1 MLKIIRSDRP
11 TSTSSA
17 VDMATTSE
25 DKGPRQPAHLSE
37 FYSLFSNG
45 KIASGEGDQGSVQG
59 EMENRSL
66 FRNSS
71 VASLNTMESSVAGH
85 TTTAS
90 VTGSMFQPQNLPAL
104 ITTREISDTL
114 TCYSNVLDAAAT
126 YRDAIMQASAAAA
139 QFGAALEECSRC
151 KGAGK
156 SSDGLLA
163 AGGLHYMVSNHEQI
177 LANSIESSFEKP
189 VKQQLDVLK
198 TTADQN
204 EQQFKAQLKEK
215 TKQLRTQEKLNQKLA
230 RKRTR
235 NLSEYRIS
243 LQELTYQIDE
253 IDRLKYDYFQ
263 SAYELVQNTST
274 KILGHASS
282 VVRAQVE
289 IYEGIARKGWSGG
302 GLDDLIAN
310 CPDPFAD
317 DDDQHEEEDDGTNVH
332 DLDDEDQAHLESN
345 GTQQE
350 LRNQSSGSSGEGGG
364 GLFGINGEEP
374 RTKNRS
380 EKIYSILSNN
390 KSILP
395 TKGTDEED
403 TSANLESD
411 DNPLSRSQSHS
422 TLTGAPIASSSFNE
436 DDAG

>member
-1 MLKIIRSDRP
+1 
-11 TSTSSA
+11 
-17 VDMATTSE
+17 MATTSE

-45 KIASGEGDQGSVQG
+45 KIASGEEEAGSVQG
-59 EMENRSL
+59 DNRSL

-71 VASLNTMESSVAGH
+71 VASLNTMESSIAGH

-163 AGGLHYMVSNHEQI
+163 AGGLEYMVSNHEQI
-177 LANSIESSFEKP
+177 LANSIEASFEKP
-189 VKQQLDVLK
+189 VKEQLDVLK
-198 TTADQN
+198 NTADKN

-317 DDDQHEEEDDGTNVH
+317 DDQHEEENDGINVYA
-332 DLDDEDQAHLESN
+332 LEEEEDQHNLESN

-350 LRNQSSGSSGEGGG
+350 LRNQNSGSSGEGGG

-395 TKGTDEED
+395 VKIPDEED
-403 TSANLESD
+403 TSANFESD
-411 DNPLSRSQSHS
+411 DNALSRSQSHS

-436 DDAG
+436 DEVG

>member
-1 MLKIIRSDRP
+1 MN
-11 TSTSSA
+11 TSVTGRLIKTKST

-45 KIASGEGDQGSVQG
+45 KIASGEEEAGSVQG
-59 EMENRSL
+59 DNRSL

-71 VASLNTMESSVAGH
+71 VASLNTMESSIAGH

-163 AGGLHYMVSNHEQI
+163 AGGLEYMVSNHEQI
-177 LANSIESSFEKP
+177 LANSIEASFEKP
-189 VKQQLDVLK
+189 VKEQLDVLK
-198 TTADQN
+198 NTADKN

-282 VVRAQVE
+282 IVRAQVE

-317 DDDQHEEEDDGTNVH
+317 DDQHEEENDGINVYA
-332 DLDDEDQAHLESN
+332 LEGEEDQHNLESN

-350 LRNQSSGSSGEGGG
+350 LRNQNSGSSGEGGG

-395 TKGTDEED
+395 VKIPDEED
-403 TSANLESD
+403 TSANFESD
-411 DNPLSRSQSHS
+411 DNALSRSQSHS

-436 DDAG
+436 DEVG

>member
-1 MLKIIRSDRP
+1 
-11 TSTSSA
+11 
-17 VDMATTSE
+17 MATTSE
-25 DKGPRQPAHLSE
+25 DKQPAHLSE

-45 KIASGEGDQGSVQG
+45 KILAGEPLFTREPGSEQGV
-59 EMENRSL
+59 MEDRSL

-71 VASLNTMESSVAGH
+71 TASLNTMESSVAGN
-85 TTTAS
+85 TTAAS

-114 TCYSNVLDAAAT
+114 TCYSNVLDAAAA
-126 YRDAIMQASAAAA
+126 YRDAIMQASTAAA

-198 TTADQN
+198 TTADKN
-204 EQQFKAQLKEK
+204 EQQFKTQLKEK

-230 RKRTR
+230 RKRMR
-235 NLSEYRIS
+235 NLSEYRTS
-243 LQELTYQIDE
+243 LQELTYQVDE

-317 DDDQHEEEDDGTNVH
+317 QHEEEEEEEEFNVH
-332 DLDDEDQAHLESN
+332 EPDEEQDNLESS
-345 GTQQE
+345 GLQQE

-374 RTKNRS
+374 RSKNRS
-380 EKIYSILSNN
+380 EKLYSILPSN

-395 TKGTDEED
+395 TKRTDEED
-403 TSANLESD
+403 MGSNLEGD
-411 DNPLSRSQSHS
+411 DDALTRTQSHS
-422 TLTGAPIASSSFNE
+422 TLTGAPIASSSFHE
-436 DDAG
+436 DQPA